1 MELQMCTNRRQHE
14 LCPTA
19 HANPELQRKEM
30 RSQGLSLRGQAES
43 PKQAQDDAADGDG
56 PHVAL
61 VVLWQGNT
69 ARGVEQR
76 PRHQLARVK
85 WESGFCKGK
94 LASEARTTAKRAQT
108 LKRVTSSELQ

>member
-76 PRHQLARVK
+76 PRHLRDVVGEDAVADSGQAGREGVVAAAVKPLA
-85 WESGFCKGK
+85 
-94 LASEARTTAKRAQT
+94 
-108 LKRVTSSELQ
+108 